1 MPVAVGSVRARS
13 ALRESALH
21 TMTDNNDSSHGDASV
36 TARHIV
42 KHFLRREIKSMSVN
56 EPLVHQGFDT
66 EGVHQLRVG
75 ARRLR
80 SELRALRDALPRE
93 PWTDVQTDL
102 KWLGS
107 TLGQLRDL
115 EVMRQLFED
124 HTCEGT
130 EIRDAI
136 MTALER
142 RREKRRRDVIEVLDS
157 ERYGR
162 LVRRLVKLAR
172 HPGLGATGDVAASEL
187 FTPPLWDAACR
198 YLDDIGDPYER
209 RSDEAL
215 HHVRIASKKCRY
227 NFEVAEM
234 FLGAPARVVAEH
246 LEEIQDI
253 LGRVHDRAVAVSFLD
268 TLELPE
274 DVDLD
279 LRRTL
284 RAEIGE
290 LRPQWI
296 AHFEATRRG
305 IIDVFQD
312 SASFTPDDG
321 RLLQE

>member
-1 MPVAVGSVRARS
+1 
-13 ALRESALH
+13 
-21 TMTDNNDSSHGDASV
+21 MTNNDSNHGDASV

-42 KHFLRREIKSMSVN
+42 KHFLRREVKSMSVN

-66 EGVHQLRVG
+66 EGVHQLRVS

-80 SELRALRDALPRE
+80 SELRALREVLPRE
-93 PWTDVQTDL
+93 PWTDVEADL
-102 KWLGS
+102 QWLGA

-115 EVMRQLFED
+115 EVLRQLFED

-130 EIRDAI
+130 DLRDAI
-136 MTALER
+136 MAALER
-142 RREKRRRDVIEVLDS
+142 RCEKRRRDVIEVLES
-157 ERYGR
+157 ERYAR
-162 LVRRLVKLAR
+162 LVRRLVKLSR
-172 HPGLGATGDVAASEL
+172 HPGLGATGDVAAREL

-215 HHVRIASKKCRY
+215 HYVRIASKKCRY
-227 NFEVAEM
+227 SFEVAAM
-234 FLGAPARVVAEH
+234 FLGAPAHAVAEH
-246 LEEIQDI
+246 LEEIQEV

-274 DVDLD
+274 EVDLD

-296 AHFEATRRG
+296 AHFDAARQG
-305 IIDVFQD
+305 IVDVFQD
-312 SASFTPDDG
+312 SASFTSSNE
-321 RLLQE
+321 RLLKE